1 MIGQPVRSR
10 FNSNFVST
18 TTVRTTTAST
28 EGNELFH
35 LLEGIDVDLYRPH
48 CASDLTLKPRQA
60 ELPTVVAEPMDI
72 RVETRRNI
80 VVETA
85 TTIQTTTSS
94 SSSVNEAVLETPK
107 RFQFVR
113 EPMTTSRIPTG
124 KQLVQSPA
132 TAELEGE
139 MELERIDEEFSTPM
153 GRSRIRRTEAA
164 SAPVRRNPRRS
175 TRNKY

>member
-1 MIGQPVRSR
+1 
-10 FNSNFVST
+10 
-18 TTVRTTTAST
+18 
-28 EGNELFH
+28 
-35 LLEGIDVDLYRPH
+35 
-48 CASDLTLKPRQA
+48 
-60 ELPTVVAEPMDI
+60 MDI
-72 RVETRRNI
+72 QVETRRNI

-85 TTIQTTTSS
+85 TTIQTTTTSS
-94 SSSVNEAVLETPK
+94 LTEAVLETPK

-124 KQLVQSPA
+124 SQQAQSPA

-175 TRNKY
+175 ARDKY